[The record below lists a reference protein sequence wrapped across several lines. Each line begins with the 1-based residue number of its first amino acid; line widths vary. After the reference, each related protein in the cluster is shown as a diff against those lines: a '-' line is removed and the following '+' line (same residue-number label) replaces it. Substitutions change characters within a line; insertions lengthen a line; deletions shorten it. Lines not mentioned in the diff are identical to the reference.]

1 MTTILLFNTLTNTF
15 FAVRYIYKYK
25 ICSSHDVRAG
35 ITFENIDKWVDV
47 VFATEEDSGNIN
59 ESVGT
64 VGDRTSESDE
74 ELEEVEDV

>member
-1 MTTILLFNTLTNTF
+1 ML
-15 FAVRYIYKYK
+15 
-25 ICSSHDVRAG
+25 SHDVRVG
-35 ITFENIDKWVDV
+35 STFENIDKWVGA